1 MLPKHTQV
9 DSDRESTEEFVI
21 PRAAVPLERKVGEL
35 LQKLNLV
42 IRRIQPFTE
51 LLSQTQAMD
60 RFNIELPEDLPKA
73 WLHLLISFACFEQ
86 DNARSMEQLDASTK
100 LLTGGMQKVIQ
111 RPNQKSLLEYSIVT
125 PVQLTSLINFNLLQD
140 ITRIHPDI
148 NTTYWE
154 FMKSLVSHSEP

>member
-21 PRAAVPLERKVGEL
+21 SRAAVPLERKVGEL

-86 DNARSMEQLDASTK
+86 DNARSMEQLDACTK